1 MFKRLLGVLI
11 ALSVLIT
18 ACGGD
23 SDSDTTDD
31 APVEQPASEP
41 AAEPEPADE
50 PAEDEPAAEPE
61 PADDEPAAEPE
72 PAEDE
77 PAAEP
82 EPAEDE
88 SAAEP
93 EATPEPLT
101 ASFRGV
107 TETEI
112 RIGMTSL
119 DAEMFGFD
127 QGDLASKWQVAADA
141 VNAAGGINGR
151 MLVPFI
157 EVFDV
162 LGSVGADA
170 ACVKFVEDEMVFAF
184 VGWLRED
191 NELCYTELN
200 NTIAVN
206 GNDVTPDAI
215 SRSNGLLFA
224 TEATTLGIEV
234 NMIAAA
240 AADGLLEGKSVHLSL
255 LVTEEALI
263 DPLIAALEAGG
274 ASISSVSTI
283 TAVDDVPAAEANH
296 DVVVQRIAD
305 ESPDLVYSLEPSLMA
320 AALIRAGID
329 IPVMTSESDEDIYLN
344 LGVDPNDIQIHVF
357 APAQNQTIWDQGNDP
372 LLIEC
377 VENYNNAQI
386 TDEDGNVEM
395 VNVTE
400 DPNQPANLDLVVRA
414 CQTVQLFAAIATAA
428 GPNLTNETF
437 LEAAANLGPIDLPGM
452 SAASIGEGK
461 IGADDSPMIKVV
473 WDPDEEEFVPAG

>member
-1 MFKRLLGVLI
+1 MFKRLLGVLV
-11 ALSVLIT
+11 ALSLIFT

-23 SDSDTTDD
+23 SDSDSSDD
-31 APVEQPASEP
+31 APATSEP
-41 AAEPEPADE
+41 AAPEPDDEE
-50 PAEDEPAAEPE
+50 PAPAPEPDDEEPAPE
-61 PADDEPAAEPE
+61 PDDEEPAPAPE
-72 PAEDE
+72 PDDEE
-77 PAAEP
+77 PAP
-82 EPAEDE
+82 EP
-88 SAAEP
+88 EP
-93 EATPEPLT
+93 EATPVPLT

-157 EVFDV
+157 EVLDV
-162 LGSVGADA
+162 IGSVGADA

-191 NELCYTELN
+191 NELCYTERN
-200 NTIAVN
+200 DTIAVN
-206 GNDVTPDAI
+206 GNDVTPEAI

-224 TEATTLGIEV
+224 TEATKLGIQQ

-240 AADGLLEGKSVHLSL
+240 AADGLIDGKRVHFSILASEDSL
-255 LVTEEALI
+255 T
-263 DPLIAALEAGG
+263 DPLVESLEAHG
-274 ASISSVSTI
+274 ATITSVSRVA
-283 TAVDDVPAAEANH
+283 AVDDVQAAEANH
-296 DVVVQRIAD
+296 DVIVQRIAD
-305 ESPDLVYSLEPSLMA
+305 EDPDLVYSLEPVLMSA
-320 AALIRAGID
+320 AMIRAGID
-329 IPVMTSESDEDIYLN
+329 IPQITSESDEDIYLN
-344 LGVDPNDIQIHVF
+344 FGVDPTAIQLHVY
-357 APAQNQTIWDQGNDP
+357 APAQIKTYWDRGDDP
-372 LLIEC
+372 LIIEC
-377 VENYNNAQI
+377 VDNYNNAQI
-386 TDEDGNVEM
+386 TDEDGNVEQ

-400 DPNQPANLDLVVRA
+400 DPDLPQNLSLVVRA
-414 CQTVQLFAAIATAA
+414 CQTVWLFAAIATAA

-437 LEAAANLGPIDLPGM
+437 LEAAANLGSLDLPGM
-452 SAASIGEGK
+452 SAASLSEGK

>member
-1 MFKRLLGVLI
+1 MYKRLLGVLI
-11 ALSVLIT
+11 ALSVLVT

-23 SDSDTTDD
+23 SDTGSADD
-31 APVEQPASEP
+31 APAEQPTDAPAAPEPADEDEPAEEPEPADENEP
-41 AAEPEPADE
+41 AAEPEPAD
-50 PAEDEPAAEPE
+50 EDEPAAEPE
-61 PADDEPAAEPE
+61 PAD
-72 PAEDE
+72 EDE

-82 EPAEDE
+82 E
-88 SAAEP
+88 
-93 EATPEPLT
+93 ATPVPLT

-127 QGDLASKWQVAADA
+127 QGDLASKWQVAVDA

-157 EVFDV
+157 EVIDV
-162 LGSVGADA
+162 IGSVGADA

-215 SRSNGLLFA
+215 NRSNGMLFA
-224 TEATTLGIEV
+224 TEATTLGIQR

-240 AADGLLEGKSVHLSL
+240 AADGLIDGKRVHFSL
-255 LVTEEALI
+255 LATEEALVE
-263 DPLIAALEAGG
+263 PLVASLEAAG
-274 ASISSVSTI
+274 ATISSVSRV
-283 TAVDDVPAAEANH
+283 TAVDDVQAAEANH
-296 DVVVQRIAD
+296 DVIVQRIAD
-305 ESPDLVYSLEPSLMA
+305 ENPDLVYSLEPELMA
-320 AALIRAGID
+320 AALIRAGLD
-329 IPVMTSESDEDIYLN
+329 IPMITSESDEDEYQN
-344 LGVDPNDIQIHVF
+344 LGVDPNAVRLHVF
-357 APAQNQTIWDQGNDP
+357 APEQNKTIWDRGNDP

-386 TDEDGNVEM
+386 TDEDGNVET

-400 DPNQPANLDLVVRA
+400 DPNQPINLDLVVKA
-414 CQTVQLFAAIATAA
+414 CQTVWLFAAIATAA
-428 GPNLTNETF
+428 GPNLTNDSF
-437 LEAAANLGPIDLPGM
+437 LEAAANLGVINLPGM
-452 SAASIGEGK
+452 SSASLGEGK
-461 IGADDSPMIKVV
+461 IGADDSPMVKVI
-473 WDPDEEEFVPAG
+473 WDAEEEEFVPAG

>member
-11 ALSVLIT
+11 ALSVLVT

-23 SDSDTTDD
+23 SDSDTTGD
-31 APVEQPASEP
+31 APVEQPTSEP

-50 PAEDEPAAEPE
+50 PAVDEPAAEPEPTVDEPAAEPE
-61 PADDEPAAEPE
+61 PADEPAVDEP
-72 PAEDE
+72 
-77 PAAEP
+77 
-82 EPAEDE
+82 
-88 SAAEP
+88 AAEP

-119 DAEMFGFD
+119 NAEMFGFD
-127 QGDLASKWQVAADA
+127 QGDLAAKWQVAVDA

-151 MLVPFI
+151 MLVPYI

-215 SRSNGLLFA
+215 SRSNGLLFS
-224 TEATTLGIEV
+224 TDATTLGIEV

-240 AADGLLEGKSVHLSL
+240 ADDGLLEGKSVHLSL

-263 DPLIAALEAGG
+263 DPLMAALEAGG
-274 ASISSVSTI
+274 ASISSVSTV

-296 DVVVQRIAD
+296 DVIVQRIAD
-305 ESPDLVYSLEPSLMA
+305 EGPDLVYSLEPSLMA

-344 LGVDPNDIQIHVF
+344 LGVDPNDIQLYVF
-357 APAQNQTIWDQGNDP
+357 APAQNKTIWDQGNDP

-377 VENYNNAQI
+377 VDNYNNAQI
-386 TDEDGNVEM
+386 TDKDGVVEV

-400 DPNQPANLDLVVRA
+400 DPSQPFNLDLVVRA

-452 SAASIGEGK
+452 SAASLGEGK
-461 IGADDSPMIKVV
+461 IGADDSPMIKAV

>member
-11 ALSVLIT
+11 ALSVLVT

-23 SDSDTTDD
+23 SDSDTTGD
-31 APVEQPASEP
+31 APVEQPTSEP
-41 AAEPEPADE
+41 AAEPEPTE
-50 PAEDEPAAEPE
+50 E

-72 PAEDE
+72 PPVDE

-82 EPAEDE
+82 EPTEAPATDE
-88 SAAEP
+88 PAAEP

-119 DAEMFGFD
+119 NAEMFGFD
-127 QGDLASKWQVAADA
+127 QGDLAAKWQVAVDA

-151 MLVPFI
+151 MLVPYI

-200 NTIAVN
+200 DTIAVN

-263 DPLIAALEAGG
+263 APLVAALEAGG
-274 ASISSVSTI
+274 ASVSSVSRV
-283 TAVDDVPAAEANH
+283 TAVDDVQAAEANH
-296 DVVVQRIAD
+296 DVIVQRIAD

-344 LGVDPNDIQIHVF
+344 LGVDPNDIQLHVF
-357 APAQNQTIWDQGNDP
+357 APAQNKTIWDQGNDP

-377 VENYNNAQI
+377 VDNYNNAQI
-386 TDEDGNVEM
+386 TDEDGVVEV

-400 DPNQPANLDLVVRA
+400 DPSQPMNLDLVVRA

-437 LEAAANLGPIDLPGM
+437 LEAAAHLGSIDLPGM
-452 SAASIGEGK
+452 SAASLGEGK